1 MKPWQDGINDY
12 YKLKRDYESSIDKD
26 IKKLDKGMSIKE
38 KRKEFQKLKP
48 KCIDC
53 NRPVGTIFSNKYD
66 KEKDGR
72 ILSAVCGDIV
82 DPCNL
87 NINIFT
93 GYTETYPEII
103 RSLEDDIK
111 KIKNQIIIDKNKL
124 LFGFITTDQ
133 ALEKFNDYTSLIEEK
148 TERLTSVL
156 ELYLNEIDNSEINE
170 TIRTLQSEIYLTI
183 GYIKDAI
190 TSYDRTNNT
199 QFVQD
204 SVNIYVNQLT
214 PKITQ
219 IMNLKY
225 GYKNVELENGVF
237 RLVQKKISIEQLEL
251 TYKDSVVNN
260 FDYKTIAYKQK
271 PGKSKTAKSKQGL
284 LPKNKTVKLKPG
296 LIIEDSDTAGEEEEK
311 EVKEYEPVEPAKFN
325 IDANGFVT
333 WTNPTYQKLW
343 NNLSQQMQSVL
354 SDNPEWMEL
363 SMDQYVQNR
372 LSGQSAIFVEPPGLI
387 IPPNKLP
394 DGSFDFGNQLYND
407 FYNDPKNKVYQTF
420 EPGMLRD
427 AMNNIIAKEL
437 NFNKNVSFGT
447 PI

>member
-12 YKLKRDYESSIDKD
+12 YKLKRDYESSIDKEV
-26 IKKLDKGMSIKE
+26 KKLDKGMSIKE

-72 ILSAVCGDIV
+72 FLSAVCGDIV

-311 EVKEYEPVEPAKFN
+311 EVREYEPVEPAKFN

-333 WTNPTYQKLW
+333 WTNPNYQKLW

-372 LSGQSAIFVEPPGLI
+372 LSGQSAVFVEPPGLI
-387 IPPNKLP
+387 IPPNKLA

-407 FYNDPKNKVYQTF
+407 FYNNPKNKVYQTF

>member
-12 YKLKRDYESSIDKD
+12 YKLKRDYESSIDKEV
-26 IKKLDKGMSIKE
+26 KKLDKGMSIKE

-72 ILSAVCGDIV
+72 ILSAVCEDIV

-156 ELYLNEIDNSEINE
+156 ELYLNEIDNSEVNQ

-333 WTNPTYQKLW
+333 WTNPNYQKLW

-372 LSGQSAIFVEPPGLI
+372 LSGQSAIFAEPPGLI
-387 IPPNKLP
+387 IPPNKLS